1 MQFYVLASTEFG
13 RPKFKMGKFP
23 IPFLKKE
30 EHRIATTSLLKVD
43 NRLEYVIDYEIEQS
57 WTY

>member
-1 MQFYVLASTEFG
+1 MSQQALNLGDRNSNWENPNPFFNERKNQNGDY
-13 RPKFKMGKFP
+13 KFV
-23 IPFLKKE
+23 
-30 EHRIATTSLLKVD
+30 KVD